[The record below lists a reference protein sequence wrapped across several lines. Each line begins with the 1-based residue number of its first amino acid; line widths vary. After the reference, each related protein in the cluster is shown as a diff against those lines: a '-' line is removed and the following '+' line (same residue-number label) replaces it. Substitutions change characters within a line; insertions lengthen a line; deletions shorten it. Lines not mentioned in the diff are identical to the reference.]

1 MFSDRRQCRECF
13 SRSRSHSSFRFWLPD
28 MGMLSTAGYVGG
40 SAGAVSTVAAIALIL
55 CSRDYKDFFYRLYL
69 DIAFSALVFSV
80 TLVGYYMQPPMAVDH
95 NTQRNS
101 ASQPE
106 PVVAILFLALNTF
119 SASMV
124 ALVSCWLSLHV
135 VLMVMWGVATLKKRP
150 FECGMLL
157 TVLTISLCRAIAD
170 MLYVLFTIRSTP
182 NRNVC
187 ETFHE
192 SLILVITGAS
202 VFGVVFVIIAAGVL
216 IGRSFC
222 STQLNGRVRMFY
234 RQALRETIP
243 FLLLQLCGSLFTVIS
258 INIPFPIYH
267 VHGET
272 DVVSIT
278 LLLYPCSFVLLP
290 LLLLCQSQIT
300 HNLKCRRERE
310 RVRGRGRGREDED
323 RLETATSSYWSTAV
337 TSRTQFIVPPESTE
351 TDPLIITQDTGTT
364 VE

>member
-1 MFSDRRQCRECF
+1 M
-13 SRSRSHSSFRFWLPD
+13 
-28 MGMLSTAGYVGG
+28 
-40 SAGAVSTVAAIALIL
+40 STVAAIALIL
-55 CSRDYKDFFYRLYL
+55 CSRAYKDFFYRLYL

-80 TLVGYYMQPPMAVDH
+80 TLVGYYMQPPI
-95 NTQRNS
+95 

-135 VLMVMWGVATLKKRP
+135 VLMVIWGVAILKKRP

-170 MLYVLFTIRSTP
+170 MLYVLFTVISTP
-182 NRNVC
+182 NRNVY
-187 ETFHE
+187 EAFYE
-192 SLILVITGAS
+192 SLTLVIIGAS
-202 VFGVVFVIIAAGVL
+202 VFGVVLVSIAAGVL

-243 FLLLQLCGSLFTVIS
+243 FLLLQLCGSLFTAIS

-272 DVVSIT
+272 DVVSTT

-300 HNLKCRRERE
+300 HNLKCRRER
-310 RVRGRGRGREDED
+310 GRGRGREDED
-323 RLETATSSYWSTAV
+323 RLETAPTSYWSTAE

>member
-1 MFSDRRQCRECF
+1 
-13 SRSRSHSSFRFWLPD
+13 
-28 MGMLSTAGYVGG
+28 MGMLSAAGYVGG

-55 CSRDYKDFFYRLYL
+55 CSRAYKDFFYRLYL

-187 ETFHE
+187 EAFYE
-192 SLILVITGAS
+192 SLTLVIIGAS
-202 VFGVVFVIIAAGVL
+202 VFGVVFVIIASGVL

-243 FLLLQLCGSLFTVIS
+243 FLLLQLCGSLFT
-258 INIPFPIYH
+258 
-267 VHGET
+267 
-272 DVVSIT
+272 
-278 LLLYPCSFVLLP
+278 
-290 LLLLCQSQIT
+290 Q
-300 HNLKCRRERE
+300 
-310 RVRGRGRGREDED
+310 
-323 RLETATSSYWSTAV
+323 
-337 TSRTQFIVPPESTE
+337 
-351 TDPLIITQDTGTT
+351 
-364 VE
+364 